1 MRECREKERDKY
13 ANVHKCIFL
22 FPLFFTV
29 SFLVLLSERIIED
42 HESVLEVQSNWGM
55 DSDSRLYFRKNYAKY
70 EFFKKPLVCG
80 VFVVCIVLTH
90 THKKRQY
97 VLPRCNV

>member
-1 MRECREKERDKY
+1 MQMY
-13 ANVHKCIFL
+13 IGVFL
-22 FPLFFTV
+22 FLFHYDL
-29 SFLVLLSERIIED
+29 SFLVLLTERIIED

-80 VFVVCIVLTH
+80 VFVCALFLE
-90 THKKRQY
+90 KSQY
-97 VLPRCNV
+97 VLPK

>member
-1 MRECREKERDKY
+1 MQMY
-13 ANVHKCIFL
+13 IGVFL
-22 FPLFFTV
+22 FLFHYGF
-29 SFLVLLSERIIED
+29 SFLVLLTERIIED

-80 VFVVCIVLTH
+80 VFVCALFLE
-90 THKKRQY
+90 KSQY
-97 VLPRCNV
+97 VLPK

>member
-1 MRECREKERDKY
+1 MQMY
-13 ANVHKCIFL
+13 IGVFL
-22 FPLFFTV
+22 FLFHYDF
-29 SFLVLLSERIIED
+29 SFLVLLTERIIED

-80 VFVVCIVLTH
+80 VFVCALFLE
-90 THKKRQY
+90 KSQY
-97 VLPRCNV
+97 VLPR